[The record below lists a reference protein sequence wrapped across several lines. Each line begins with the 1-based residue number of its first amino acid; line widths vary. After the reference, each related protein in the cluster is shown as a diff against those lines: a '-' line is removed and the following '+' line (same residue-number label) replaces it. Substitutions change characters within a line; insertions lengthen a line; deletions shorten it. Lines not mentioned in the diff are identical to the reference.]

1 MGEGVLADVATLR
14 VRELGDYIREQRRGA
29 QISLRQL
36 ARQAGVSNPYLSQI
50 ERGLRKPSAEILQQI
65 ARALR
70 ISAEALYVQAGI
82 LEERPGDTSAQ
93 DAITRDGAIS
103 ERQKQVLLE
112 IYDSFRREN
121 KMRAPASGLPADAD
135 LGVTEAGTVEWAVE
149 AVEAGVIDAVEAERV
164 LSEPDMAAA
173 ELADQAL
180 IASPAGAAAA
190 KRPSGGTKRRTD
202 GAKSTQA
209 GRRTGGQA
217 RKAKSV
223 AAAAADSD
231 RSAAEAG

>member
-121 KMRAPASGLPADAD
+121 EMRAPASGLPADAD
-135 LGVTEAGTVEWAVE
+135 LGVTEAGTAEW

-164 LSEPDMAAA
+164 LNEADMAAA

>member
-1 MGEGVLADVATLR
+1 M
-14 VRELGDYIREQRRGA
+14 
-29 QISLRQL
+29 
-36 ARQAGVSNPYLSQI
+36 
-50 ERGLRKPSAEILQQI
+50 
-65 ARALR
+65 
-70 ISAEALYVQAGI
+70 QAGI

-209 GRRTGGQA
+209 GRRTVGQA

-231 RSAAEAG
+231 RGAAEAG

>member
-1 MGEGVLADVATLR
+1 MATLR

-164 LSEPDMAAA
+164 LSEADMAAA

-190 KRPSGGTKRRTD
+190 KRPSGGTKRRSD

>member
-1 MGEGVLADVATLR
+1 MATLR

>member
-1 MGEGVLADVATLR
+1 MATLR

-82 LEERPGDTSAQ
+82 LEERPGDTSTQ

-121 KMRAPASGLPADAD
+121 EMRAPTSGLPADAD
-135 LGVTEAGTVEWAVE
+135 LGVTEAGTAEWAVE

-164 LSEPDMAAA
+164 LSEADMAAA